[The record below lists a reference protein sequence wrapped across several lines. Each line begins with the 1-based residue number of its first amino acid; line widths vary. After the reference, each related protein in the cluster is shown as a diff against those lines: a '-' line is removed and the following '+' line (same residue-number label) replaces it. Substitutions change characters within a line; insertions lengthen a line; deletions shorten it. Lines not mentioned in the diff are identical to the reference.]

1 MRRSSTSDFFEYM
14 GRETMQKISEEKT
27 VKEGS
32 GEGERHFIKSQSS
45 SFFDRSSPRK
55 HKIKEDIE
63 RFRGSESII

>member
-1 MRRSSTSDFFEYM
+1 MIFLNTWDGKQCKRSP
-14 GRETMQKISEEKT
+14 KKKLLK
-27 VKEGS
+27 KEA
-32 GEGERHFIKSQSS
+32 EGERHFIKSQSS